1 MRFEE
6 AIWHGRLALVYR
18 LDKRLI
24 WNRVGGARKHY
35 VGTLVWLIFQMSGIF
50 TTSTISP
57 FHNLNFLYSFHVLLL
72 NKPFPGRKK
81 NISYTSALWF
91 DISEH
96 SLKES

>member
-24 WNRVGGARKHY
+24 WNRVGGARKHH

-57 FHNLNFLYSFHVLLL
+57 FHNLNFFIFISCVVIEQTVSW
-72 NKPFPGRKK
+72 KEE